1 MIHIVVCSDIICVTG
16 HAGAGPPGQD
26 PVCAAVSAL
35 LQTFVRSAQELTDT
49 TLNGDIAPGGA
60 FVRYEE
66 SPQVNL
72 LADSFFAGVQGIAES
87 YPLHVYVADRRGRR
101 VEALTTEKQGKDSP
115 TNHDLKL

>member
-16 HAGAGPPGQD
+16 HAGAGPPGLD

-35 LQTFVRSAQELTDT
+35 LQTFVRSVQELTDT
-49 TLNGDIAPGGA
+49 TLDGDIAPGRA

-87 YPLHVYVADRRGRR
+87 YPLYVQVADCRGRR
-101 VEALTTEKQGKDSP
+101 VEALTAEKQGRHSP
-115 TNHDLKL
+115 NE

>member
-49 TLNGDIAPGGA
+49 TLDGDIAPGGA

-66 SPQVNL
+66 SPAQ
-72 LADSFFAGVQGIAES
+72 AQAAGAE
-87 YPLHVYVADRRGRR
+87 PP
-101 VEALTTEKQGKDSP
+101 EAEQEPDG
-115 TNHDLKL
+115 

>member
-35 LQTFVRSAQELTDT
+35 LQTFVLSAQELTDT
-49 TLNGDIAPGGA
+49 TLNDDIAPGGA

-66 SPQVNL
+66 SPQVKL
-72 LADSFFAGVQGIAES
+72 LADSFFAGVQGVAEA
-87 YPLHVYVADRRGRR
+87 YPQCVQVLNRRGRR
-101 VEALTTEKQGKDSP
+101 VEALTTKKQGKDSP